1 MSSRM
6 SSEKVD
12 CVIIGA
18 GMSGLAAGIRLA
30 MFDKKVVILEKHSIS
45 GGLNSYYNRGK
56 RKFDVGLHALTN
68 FIRPNDKGKP
78 FNKLLKQ
85 LRIPYAEF
93 KLSEQNFSLIKF
105 PEQTLRFT
113 NNIEELIEDINRCF
127 PTEIDGFLK
136 LLEHIKG
143 FDEVNLSNEKIMA
156 KTVVRQFIKS
166 NQLLE
171 MIFCPLLIY
180 GSAWENDMDFSQ
192 FVIMFKSIFLEGF
205 SRPEGGVRT
214 IIELL
219 HQKLEKTGG
228 EIRYKS
234 EVTKIITNNKKIIG
248 VEINHSHIIEC
259 NQVISS
265 MGLPETFGV
274 TQELETFT
282 KPAIGNLSFCE
293 SILITDKKPR
303 DLNIDATII
312 FANNRPEY
320 LYQRPTTPF
329 DDQSAVVCFPN
340 NFKYDSYQDDYSEG
354 VLRVTNIANFEL
366 WSELKNHPDKDLYK
380 NQKEL
385 VVESSKKMLISCGLS
400 PNYQLMFKDVF
411 TPNTIKKYTSHCKG
425 TVYGST
431 DKSRNGKTPI
441 DGLFICGTD
450 QGFLGIVGSMLS
462 GISMANL
469 HILQGEQG
477 KIHNEI

>member
-1 MSSRM
+1 MTV
-6 SSEKVD
+6 EKVD

-18 GMSGLAAGIRLA
+18 GMSGLAAGIRLS
-30 MFDKKVVILEKHSIS
+30 MYDKKVLVLEKHTIS
-45 GGLNSYYNRGK
+45 GGLNSYYARGK

-68 FIRPNDKGKP
+68 FVDPTTKGKP

-85 LRIPYAEF
+85 LRIPYSEF
-93 KLSEQNFSLIKF
+93 KLSEQNYSLIKF
-105 PEQTLRFT
+105 PEHTLRFS
-113 NNIEELIEDINRCF
+113 NNIEELLENITRQF
-127 PTEIDGFLK
+127 PEEIDGFLG
-136 LLEHIKG
+136 LLEKVRA
-143 FDEVNLSNEKIMA
+143 FDEVNLNNETVMA
-156 KTVVRQFIKS
+156 KTVVRHFIKS
-166 NQLLE
+166 PALVE

-205 SRPEGGVRT
+205 ARPEGGVRT
-214 IIELL
+214 IIDLL
-219 HQKLEKTGG
+219 HKKLQEAGG

-234 EVTKIITNNKKIIG
+234 EVTRIITNNKKVIG
-248 VEINHSHIIEC
+248 VEINHGHIIEC
-259 NQVISS
+259 DQILSS

-274 TQELETFT
+274 VEELNSEK
-282 KPAIGNLSFCE
+282 KPAVGNLSFCE

-303 DLNIDATII
+303 DLGIDATII

-320 LYQRPTTPF
+320 LYQKPATLF

-340 NFKYDSYQDDYSEG
+340 NFKYDSFQDDYNEG

-366 WSELKNHPDKDLYK
+366 WNELKLHSAKELYK
-380 NQKEL
+380 AKKEL
-385 VVESSKKMLISCGLS
+385 VAEKAKAMLINCGLS
-400 PNYQLMFKDVF
+400 KDMNIVFKDIF
-411 TPNTIKKYTSHCKG
+411 TPTTIKRYTEHAGG

-431 DKSRNGKTPI
+431 EKSRNGTTPI
-441 DGLFICGTD
+441 NGLYICGTD

-469 HILQGEQG
+469 HVLQGGQ
-477 KIHNEI
+477 